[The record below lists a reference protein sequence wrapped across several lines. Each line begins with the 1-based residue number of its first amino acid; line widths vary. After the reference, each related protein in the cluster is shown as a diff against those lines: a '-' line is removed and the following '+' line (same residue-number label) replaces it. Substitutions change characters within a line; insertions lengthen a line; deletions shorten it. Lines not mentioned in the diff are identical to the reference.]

1 MLYCAGSARGYEE
14 LEIEL
19 NAFHQLRVDGETIAV
34 ALTAQRELRHTVSIT
49 YRSLT
54 S

>member
-1 MLYCAGSARGYEE
+1 LTASSCGYEE

-19 NAFHQLRVDGETIAV
+19 DAFHQLRVGGETIAV
-34 ALTAQRELRHTVSIT
+34 ALTAQRELRHTVSIA